1 MQTYPKIID
10 YIPLP
15 LFTHLL
21 TATLLITISGSV
33 SMSLFVLFC
42 FVFRFHIW
50 VKPYGICVCLPD
62 FFHLAYYPVRPAMF
76 LHRARFHSFLLPCN
90 ISVCV
95 NHIFFIHTSMDGHL
109 GWNIFQKRSDP
120 GLSKYKKIEI
130 IWSIFSDHNGM
141 KLQICKKEKWG
152 KKYRWR
158 LNNMLL
164 NSQWIEE
171 EIKQEI
177 KNF

>member
-109 GWNIFQKRSDP
+109 GWNIFQKRSDTD
-120 GLSKYKKIEI
+120 LNIRRLKLYEAYFLITMAWNYKSARKK
-130 IWSIFSDHNGM
+130 NG
-141 KLQICKKEKWG
+141 EKNTG
-152 KKYRWR
+152 GD
-158 LNNMLL
+158 
-164 NSQWIEE
+164 
-171 EIKQEI
+171 
-177 KNF
+177 